1 MYSIPVWR
9 GPAGGL
15 EPEDRVRVD
24 AAIETAETINARI
37 GEATEAAEIATEAAQ
52 QTDADAQATEAGR
65 QQAVQA
71 AGDAAA
77 ARAAAEL
84 ERLLA
89 EQQRQAAEAAA
100 VAAAQSAQFY
110 DTIAAGRAAVADGEQ
125 FGVRA
130 GGADGLT
137 RPTIYRRDSA
147 STQTLIVELVP
158 AADVDAIAG
167 RIGGTA
173 SDHLWTLVDSAGQTV
188 SFLSAGGDF
197 YLPKLGAK
205 PVQQQLSETAAAAAI
220 GAAAGESV
228 QRLDAPSL
236 TRMTDAEGKVFALI
250 DEAGNL
256 YTSRLGHRSVQDHI
270 LSLRDRMDNQP
281 GGSVADIL
289 KRRRVYDAVYDFAV
303 PNDGI
308 TNATPSI
315 QAAVNFLSAQTFSL
329 GPSVLYFREGVY
341 KLDSPVTPKNNV
353 TIIMAGWGKS
363 RFMPTG
369 TASAFQGFY
378 QTSNPLTRANFID
391 VEIDGSNQTYTGAY
405 VGAKGMYFQRWQ
417 DCQFLRCYIHDTWA
431 TGLGIDFSGG
441 GGSWVMDGRY
451 EGCGRGSVI
460 GNPGSSGIGIGT
472 GVWQNEPLIIANN
485 ICRNNKNFGIFLERQ
500 HDEVHQY
507 VARQNII
514 TGNICGGN
522 GWGIGE
528 VGAGG
533 TVIVGNQCQDS
544 VRHGIYLYG
553 GTISGPYEGP
563 HTGIE
568 SMISENVCT
577 DNLQDG
583 LCYDGTRNKATTIK
597 GFYTN
602 HNQLNR
608 NGGVG
613 MRYIG
618 KVGQEMVDFS
628 LRNDEVKGNGAGGIA
643 LTQGA
648 FKAFDIIGTRLI
660 DNTGIALRIDAALT
674 DSRLHGLTARSTLTT
689 ALQTTALAG
698 SGTLTNVDISECVQT
713 GHATPVALTGA
724 TTNVTLGRNPGFVF

>member
-37 GEATEAAEIATEAAQ
+37 GEATEAAEIATEAAAA
-52 QTDADAQATEAGR
+52 TDADAQAVEAGR
-65 QQAVQA
+65 NQAVQA

-77 ARAAAEL
+77 ARAAAEA

-89 EQQRQAAEAAA
+89 EQHRQAAEAAA

-110 DTIAAGRAAVADGEQ
+110 DTIAAGRAAVADGQQ

-130 GGADGLT
+130 GGPDGLA

-236 TRMTDAEGKVFALI
+236 TRMTDAEGKVYGMI
-250 DEAGNL
+250 DETGNW
-256 YTSRLGHRSVQDHI
+256 YMSRLGHRSVQDHL
-270 LSLRDRMDNQP
+270 LSLRDRLDNAP
-281 GGSVADIL
+281 SGSVTEIL
-289 KRRRVYDAVYDFAV
+289 KRKRVYDAVYDFGV
-303 PNDGI
+303 PNDGV
-308 TNATPSI
+308 TNASPTI
-315 QAAVNFLSAQTFSL
+315 QAAINMLSAQANEV

-341 KLDSPVTPKNNV
+341 RLESGITPKNNV
-353 TIIMAGWGKS
+353 TIVGAGWGKS
-363 RFMPTG
+363 RFLPIG
-369 TASAFQGFY
+369 IASAFAGFY
-378 QTSNPLTRANFID
+378 QTANPLTRANFID
-391 VEIDGSNQTYTGAY
+391 VEIDGSAQTFTGPR
-405 VGAKGMYFQRWQ
+405 VGTKGMYLQRWR
-417 DCQFLRCYIHDTWA
+417 DCQFIRVYIHDTWA

-441 GGSWVMDGRY
+441 GGSWIVDGRY
-451 EGCGRGSVI
+451 EGCGRGSTI

-472 GVWQNEPLIIANN
+472 GVWQNEPLIIAHNM
-485 ICRNNKNFGIFLERQ
+485 CRYNTNFGIFLERQ
-500 HDEVHQY
+500 HEAEHQY
-507 VARQNII
+507 VARQNIVM
-514 TGNICGGN
+514 GNICTGN

-533 TVIVGNQCQDS
+533 SVIVGNQCQES

-568 SMISENVCT
+568 SMISENVST
-577 DNLQDG
+577 DNGGDG

-602 HNQLNR
+602 HNQFHR

-618 KVGQEMVDFS
+618 KVGQEMVDFAA
-628 LRNDEVKGNGAGGIA
+628 RNDEVKGNAQGGIY

-648 FKAFDIIGTRLI
+648 FRAFDILDTRLI
-660 DNTGIALRIDAALT
+660 DNTGIALRIDAALA
-674 DSRLHGLTARSTLTT
+674 DSRIMGLTARSTLGT
-689 ALQTTALAG
+689 ALQTTAIAG
-698 SGTLTNVDISECVQT
+698 TGALTNVDISECVQT
-713 GHATPVALTGA
+713 GHVTAQNLTGA
-724 TTNVTLGRNPGFVF
+724 RSGVTFGRNPGFVF